1 MKMRLAQSKSSPDWT
16 MEDLDRALA
25 NLKNNKS
32 RDPEGYI
39 NEIFKIGV
47 IGTDLKKSLLEM
59 LINLKRAKMIA
70 RKKEGV

>member
-1 MKMRLAQSKSSPDWT
+1 

-59 LINLKRAKMIA
+59 LINLKRAKMIE